1 MTVIFLFASLLISV
15 ACFFIFKIEPQVAAA
30 IAGGSMLAVFLI
42 SIASSY
48 VGSSS
53 TEILNGQVTSKER
66 DRVSCSHD
74 YKCRCKNVPK
84 KRSDGSTYYEEE
96 CDTCYDHDYDYN
108 WNVDSTLGSYR
119 IDRVNRQGTI
129 EPPRWT
135 SVKIGDPVADTHT
148 YTNWIKSS
156 DSSLFN
162 VSKNRFDQ
170 FKDKIPAY
178 PKEIYDYYNIDR
190 IVTLGLKVNDQAKL
204 NRYISEQLRQLGP
217 KKQVNLIFVVTKIQ
231 DPTYADAI
239 WASWKGAEKND
250 VVVVVGTQNGEIN
263 WVKVQSWAEFDI
275 FNVKLRDRIMDSKVF
290 KMKNIIDMTVD
301 ETYKSY
307 QRKPMKQFEYLKDE
321 TRAMPLGTMI
331 FIGILIVLVHGI
343 SIGFVLKDRYERR
356 KNWY

>member
-1 MTVIFLFASLLISV
+1 MTVIFLFASLLVSV
-15 ACFFIFKIEPQVAAA
+15 ACFFIFKIDLPIAAA
-30 IAGGSMLAVFLI
+30 IAGGSMALI
-42 SIASSY
+42 LLTSMISSY
-48 VGSSS
+48 VATSS
-53 TEILNGQVTSKER
+53 TEILNGQVKSKER
-66 DRVSCSHD
+66 DQVSCSHD
-74 YKCRCKNVPK
+74 YKCRCRNVQH
-84 KRSDGSTYYEEE
+84 KRSDGTTYYEEE
-96 CDTCYDHDYDYN
+96 CDTCYDHSYDYN

-178 PKEIYDYYNIDR
+178 PGEIYDYYNIDR
-190 IVTLGLKVNDQAKL
+190 IVTPGLRVNDQSKL
-204 NRYISEQLRQLGP
+204 NRYISEQLRELGP

-250 VVVVVGTQNGEIN
+250 VVVVVGTKNGEIN
-263 WVKVQSWAEFDI
+263 WAKVQSWAEFDI
-275 FNVKLRDRIMDSKVF
+275 FNVKLRDRIMDSRVF
-290 KMKNIIDMTVD
+290 KMKNIIDMTID

-321 TRAMPLGTMI
+321 TRAMPLGAMI
-331 FIGILIVLVHGI
+331 FIGVLIGLVHIVSVIIVL
-343 SIGFVLKDRYERR
+343 KERANR
-356 KNWY
+356 LKNWY